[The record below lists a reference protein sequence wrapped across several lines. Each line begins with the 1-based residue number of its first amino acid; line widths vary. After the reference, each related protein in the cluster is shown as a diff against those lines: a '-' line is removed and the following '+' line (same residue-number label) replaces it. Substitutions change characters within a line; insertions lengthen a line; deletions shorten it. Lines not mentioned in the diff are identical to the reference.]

1 MVFFEGKK
9 VKKVEG
15 VPVSEKDKEKL
26 RKDREMGILHYNNL
40 NDEKPKEEK
49 PKGSHR
55 MLGGKKRHP
64 KNVEEDVELGRT
76 RKRRGA
82 STGRG

>member
-1 MVFFEGKK
+1 MVFLEGKK

-26 RKDREMGILHYNNL
+26 RRDREMGILHYNNL
-40 NDEKPKEEK
+40 KDEKPKEEK

-55 MLGGKKRHP
+55 MLGGKKRHS
-64 KNVEEDVELGRT
+64 KNVDEDVELGPTET
-76 RKRRGA
+76 RRSA
-82 STGRG
+82 STVSG

>member
-1 MVFFEGKK
+1 MVFVEGKK

-40 NDEKPKEEK
+40 KDEKPKEEK
-49 PKGSHR
+49 PKGSHH
-55 MLGGKKRHP
+55 LVGGKMRHS
-64 KNVEEDVELGRT
+64 KNVDKDLELGPT
-76 RKRRGA
+76 RQA
-82 STGRG
+82 HQP